1 MFELG
6 RSLPPPT
13 DLKFAFCRSTT
24 TPNGFSLE
32 TPVNRRIAVFAP
44 GAVAFI
50 AFLAVSSFS
59 ISGTHLGL
67 EAAIAAD
74 DQAAPAKDAA
84 PAPAKE
90 AAPAPAESALPD
102 MAIGK
107 ADAPIT
113 IVEYSSLSCPHCGAF
128 HKDVLPSLKSEYID
142 TGKVRYVEREF
153 PLNNSALAG
162 AVLARCIDPSR
173 FFAFTDLL
181 FSRQEDWAFK
191 EDALQP
197 LRLYAKQAG
206 LNDADFD
213 KCIDDE
219 ALQKKILAVRDRG
232 EKEGVHGTPT
242 FFINGKIFNGAPT
255 LQALAE
261 AIKPYLSTQ

>member
-1 MFELG
+1 VY
-6 RSLPPPT
+6 R
-13 DLKFAFCRSTT
+13 
-24 TPNGFSLE
+24 
-32 TPVNRRIAVFAP
+32 NRRIAVFAP

-59 ISGTHLGL
+59 ITGTHLGL
-67 EAAIAAD
+67 DAAIAAD

-84 PAPAKE
+84 PAPAS
-90 AAPAPAESALPD
+90 AESALPD
-102 MAIGK
+102 MALGK
-107 ADAPIT
+107 EDAPVT
-113 IVEYSSLSCPHCGAF
+113 IVEYSSLSCPHCAAF
-128 HKDVLPSLKSEYID
+128 HRDVMPSLKSEYID

-153 PLNNSALAG
+153 PLNNAALAG

-191 EDALQP
+191 EDALQT

-255 LQALAE
+255 KEALTE

>member
-1 MFELG
+1 M
-6 RSLPPPT
+6 
-13 DLKFAFCRSTT
+13 
-24 TPNGFSLE
+24 
-32 TPVNRRIAVFAP
+32 NRRIAVFAP

-67 EAAIAAD
+67 DAAIAAD

-84 PAPAKE
+84 PAPA
-90 AAPAPAESALPD
+90 PSESALPD
-102 MAIGK
+102 MALGK
-107 ADAPIT
+107 EDAPVT
-113 IVEYSSLSCPHCGAF
+113 IVEYSSLSCPHCAAF
-128 HKDVLPSLKSEYID
+128 HRDVMPSLKSEYID
-142 TGKVRYVEREF
+142 TGKVRYMEREF
-153 PLNNSALAG
+153 PLNNAALAG

-191 EDALQP
+191 EDALQT

>member
-1 MFELG
+1 MYW
-6 RSLPPPT
+6 
-13 DLKFAFCRSTT
+13 
-24 TPNGFSLE
+24 
-32 TPVNRRIAVFAP
+32 NRRIAVFAP

-90 AAPAPAESALPD
+90 AAPAPAESTLPD

-142 TGKVRYVEREF
+142 TGKVR
-153 PLNNSALAG
+153 
-162 AVLARCIDPSR
+162 
-173 FFAFTDLL
+173 
-181 FSRQEDWAFK
+181 
-191 EDALQP
+191 
-197 LRLYAKQAG
+197 
-206 LNDADFD
+206 
-213 KCIDDE
+213 
-219 ALQKKILAVRDRG
+219 
-232 EKEGVHGTPT
+232 
-242 FFINGKIFNGAPT
+242 
-255 LQALAE
+255 
-261 AIKPYLSTQ
+261 